1 MPFST
6 EQKLVIGVS
15 SRALFALE
23 EANRVFENNGLQAYQ
38 DFQRRNLS
46 QPLAPGPVFRFISE
60 LLAFNPALPDIEPI
74 EVVLLSKNDPIT
86 GDRIFHSI
94 EHHGLAISRAVFT
107 SGRSLHHYLDAFD
120 VALYLSADADHVAAA
135 RAEGWPAGCV
145 QHHASEWSMADGEIR
160 IAFDF
165 DGVLASD
172 ESQRVFE
179 RFGLETFH
187 THEITHRT
195 RPLEAGPLYRLLH
208 KLGELQSLLQHARID
223 RPRLR
228 ISIVTSRSAPA
239 TRRLIRTLD
248 SWGIVPDD
256 AFFLGGLEK
265 RRILKT
271 LRPHI
276 FFDDQYEHLHDVF
289 AAVHI
294 PPVAPAVAPAV
305 DAAATR
311 QVSPELKSPQRVQ
324 RGGMTRGESQSESS
338 DRSIIAPAGGTNR
351 LASNDTP

>member
-23 EANRVFENNGLQAYQ
+23 AANRIFENDGLQAYQ
-38 DFQRRNLS
+38 DFQRKNLS
-46 QPLAPGPVFRFISE
+46 RPLEPGPVFRFISE
-60 LLAFNPALPDIEPI
+60 LLAFNRALPDIEPI

-120 VALYLSADADHVAAA
+120 VALYLSADAGHVAAA

-145 QHHASEWSMADGEIR
+145 QHHGSEWSMADGEIR

-179 RFGLETFH
+179 RFGLETFQ
-187 THEITHRT
+187 THEVTHRA
-195 RPLEAGPLYRLLH
+195 RPLDAGPLHRLLH
-208 KLGELQSLLQHARID
+208 KLGELQSLLQRARID

-248 SWGIVPDD
+248 AWGIVPDD

-265 RRILKT
+265 RRVLKT

-276 FFDDQYEHLHDVF
+276 FFDDQHEHLQDVF

-294 PPVAPAVAPAV
+294 PPVAQAVETADA
-305 DAAATR
+305 DAAHP
-311 QVSPELKSPQRVQ
+311 SGPELKSPRRVE
-324 RGGMTRGESQSESS
+324 RSGAASSENQSESS
-338 DRSIIAPAGGTNR
+338 ERSIVASAGGTKR